1 MTTRTRRET
10 VTFAHSA
17 RIKGIDR
24 VLPPG
29 AYEVVTDDEMIEG
42 LSFPSFRRVST
53 MIMVPSASP
62 SSFRGDAC
70 DYLFR
75 SRGCSIPR
83 RGGIGCL
90 TSQSSLIPIAAWPHK
105 KATSLRRLLV
115 DAEAHAAVLRDQ
127 KSQIETQ
134 LLEVPAV
141 SWPDVAAK
149 ARYVLNLYSAT
160 LSAQD
165 SPHRDLIA
173 SVLRDLARLDS
184 ES

>member
-1 MTTRTRRET
+1 MSDKPVELDS
-10 VTFAHSA
+10 H
-17 RIKGIDR
+17 
-24 VLPPG
+24 
-29 AYEVVTDDEMIEG
+29 
-42 LSFPSFRRVST
+42 
-53 MIMVPSASP
+53 
-62 SSFRGDAC
+62 RGM
-70 DYLFR
+70 
-75 SRGCSIPR
+75 
-83 RGGIGCL
+83 
-90 TSQSSLIPIAAWPHK
+90 AAQ
-105 KATSLRRLLV
+105 KATSLRRLLA
-115 DAEAHAAVLRDQ
+115 DAEAHAAVLRDH

-165 SPHRDLIA
+165 SHHRDLIA